1 MVTET
6 RFPRAAA
13 RVDRLGVFSWCLYDW
28 ANSAFSSVVTTFIF
42 ATYFTE
48 AVAESSTSGTAQWG
62 RTLGFCGLL
71 IAILS
76 PIFGAVGDRGGR
88 RKPWLAVF
96 TVLCVAGTSLLW
108 FIGPSPGNARWAL
121 VLFALATLGFEFAT
135 VFYNAMLP
143 DIVSED
149 YLGRVS
155 GWGWGLGYV
164 GGLVCLV
171 LALFV
176 FVQAEQPPFGLQRQ
190 SSEHIRA
197 TNLLVGAWYALFS
210 LPVFLWTTDRPSQG
224 LTLRGA
230 VEEGL
235 RTLAGTLRH
244 VRRYGS
250 VVRFLVAHMIYTD
263 GLVTLF
269 AFGGI
274 YAAGTFGMDFSEVI
288 RFGIALNITAG
299 IGAALFAWVDDKAG
313 SKPTILIALVCLIGL
328 GAVGVLAESK
338 QTFWVF
344 GMAVG
349 VFVGPAQAASRSL
362 MARLAPREL
371 QGEMFGLF
379 ALSGKATTFLGPL
392 VLGTVTETFHSQRAG
407 MASVLCFFL
416 VGLLLLLPVEEPRR
430 ATIIS
435 GGSTPGAR
443 PPETEPQA

>member
-1 MVTET
+1 MVAET
-6 RFPRAAA
+6 GLPRQAPPRA
-13 RVDRLGVFSWCLYDW
+13 DRLGVFSWCLYDW
-28 ANSAFSSVVTTFIF
+28 ANSAFSSVITTFVF

-48 AVAESSTSGTAQWG
+48 AVAESSTIGTAQWG
-62 RTLGFCGLL
+62 RTLGLCGLL

-76 PIFGAVGDRGGR
+76 PVFGAVGDRGGR

-96 TVLCVAGTSLLW
+96 TLLCIVGTSLLW
-108 FIGPSPGNARWAL
+108 FIGPSPSNARGAL
-121 VLFALATLGFEFAT
+121 VLFSVATLGFEFAT

-143 DIVSED
+143 DLVSED

-171 LALFV
+171 IALLV
-176 FVQAEQPPFGLQRQ
+176 FVQAEPPPFGLDRQ

-197 TNLLVGAWYALFS
+197 TSLLVGAWYALFS
-210 LPVFLWTTDRPSQG
+210 LPVFLWTADRPSKG
-224 LTLRGA
+224 LTLRAA
-230 VEEGL
+230 VVEGL
-235 RTLAGTLRH
+235 RTLLGTLGN
-244 VRRYGS
+244 VRRDGS
-250 VVRFLVAHMIYTD
+250 VVRFLVAHMIYAD

-288 RFGIALNITAG
+288 WFGIALNVTAG
-299 IGAALFAWVDDKAG
+299 IGSALFAWVDDKAG
-313 SKPTILIALVCLIGL
+313 SKPTIVIALACLIGL

-338 QTFWVF
+338 QAFWVF

-362 MARLAPREL
+362 MARLAPKDL
-371 QGEMFGLF
+371 QAEMFGLF

-392 VLGTVTETFHSQRAG
+392 VLGMVTETFQSQRAG
-407 MASVLCFFL
+407 MASILGFFL
-416 VGLLLLLPVEEPRR
+416 VGLLLLLPVKEPRLTTSR
-430 ATIIS
+430 D
-435 GGSTPGAR
+435 
-443 PPETEPQA
+443 